1 MDLMSFTDTNSKY
14 ETDIILNS
22 NCNHCTN
29 VMEEYEDEIVTIHI
43 DTPEGKT
50 VSKIDVPLSELVK
63 CYMDVHF
70 PLRDNKYNN

>member
-1 MDLMSFTDTNSKY
+1 
-14 ETDIILNS
+14 
-22 NCNHCTN
+22 
-29 VMEEYEDEIVTIHI
+29 MEEYEDEVVTIHI